1 MRGGITREEIRRIRR
16 RHRGYNIVLATISLL
31 LLLQPL
37 AQHWPLLNPLGAIT
51 LALVM
56 MVFLTRYSPLR
67 ARRKVFYALG
77 IAAVGSELVWL
88 LGLFT
93 DPGLAIHLG
102 IVHLLIW
109 SLFIGV
115 FLLRKVRALM
125 LEPFVTQAVVM
136 GAASAADRLS
146 RRLPAAYASALAAG
160 RFLPRPA
167 GPWHQSDRGT
177 AARLPVDGDGLL
189 RRPHLHRRRDRP
201 PRGGACRHRLHGDHD
216 RGPALCDGAD
226 RPDPGP
232 LSPAELLSGGQDAA
246 APQTAVIRMQK
257 QDES

>member
-37 AQHWPLLNPLGAIT
+37 AQRLPLLNPLGAIT

-56 MVFLTRYSPLR
+56 MLFLTRYSPLR
-67 ARRKVFYALG
+67 ARRKVFYGLG

-125 LEPFVTQAVVM
+125 LEPYVTQAVVM
-136 GAASAADRLS
+136 GAASGYLLIGYLGAFL
-146 RRLPAAYASALAAG
+146 LHTLLLWQPAAFSLDQLAPGINPIEAPLHAFPSMVMASFGALTSTGAEIGRPGELLAATGCMAITILGQLYVAVLIALILG
-160 RFLPRPA
+160 RF
-167 GPWHQSDRGT
+167 
-177 AARLPVDGDGLL
+177 
-189 RRPHLHRRRDRP
+189 HRR
-201 PRGGACRHRLHGDHD
+201 
-216 RGPALCDGAD
+216 
-226 RPDPGP
+226 
-232 LSPAELLSGGQDAA
+232 SF
-246 APQTAVIRMQK
+246 
-257 QDES
+257 